1 MATTPNNNA
10 NVDVGRPKVGGYAF
24 RAPIGTVL
32 PTDATTA
39 LNAAFVNLGYVSNAG
54 LRVTYDRTTTDHR
67 EWNGEIVETTQ
78 DEYGETYT
86 VEFIESLR
94 GDLLKALF
102 GDANVEISA
111 PTTLAEG
118 SVHIKHNALEPE
130 NAAWSFDMKSR
141 KSSKRI
147 TMGVARVTA
156 IGEVAFVA
164 NDLIRYSATIKA
176 YPDANGDTSNEYK
189 TLPKLPAV

>member
-1 MATTPNNNA
+1 MATTPNSNT

-24 RAPIGTVL
+24 RAPIGTTL

-39 LNAAFVNLGYVSNAG
+39 LAAAFVNLGYVSNAG

-102 GDANVEISA
+102 GDENVEISA